1 MCGLYGVGETFGA
14 VLEDINIDPGFLE
27 NVYIKLSE
35 WEGKT
40 SQERRSLN
48 KGRDGETG
56 VLKPR
61 QDPQSPG
68 REGVNQSPESDRLS
82 HNQRNQSVTN

>member
-1 MCGLYGVGETFGA
+1 MSILRKGLPDGDSWQVLTPQLMCGLYGLGETFGA

-48 KGRDGETG
+48 KGRGRETG

-61 QDPQSPG
+61 QDP
-68 REGVNQSPESDRLS
+68 
-82 HNQRNQSVTN
+82 